1 MGSCTPQN
9 SSMSESAVYDDQWKR
24 WKLTYQ
30 YEIVHKAADIMCTCQ
45 YCGCNMC
52 PMVARGGNINMV
64 PTNNVEQQCTYHA
77 TKKSHQVA
85 SSTDIEYIRP
95 IQGTHYFFFLFLLRH
110 LQKSRIG
117 NLSAFPNLT
126 GWLASDIYW
135 KVEWAKNKIGGKL
148 AEQAGWHRVRDNSRP
163 NGELQVPC
171 QGKTGLALKVEA
183 AHTNK

>member
-1 MGSCTPQN
+1 MISGRDGS
-9 SSMSESAVYDDQWKR
+9 S
-24 WKLTYQ
+24 YQ

-52 PMVARGGNINMV
+52 PTVARGGNINMAQQ
-64 PTNNVEQQCTYHA
+64 TMWNNNVSCDQE
-77 TKKSHQVA
+77 VA

-135 KVEWAKNKIGGKL
+135 KVEWAKTKSEGSWL
-148 AEQAGWHRVRDNSRP
+148 SRQAGTGTETTADQMESSRCHAR
-163 NGELQVPC
+163 EKQVWRSRLRLRIQTSETVDLQNEQYRNC
-171 QGKTGLALKVEA
+171 
-183 AHTNK
+183 

>member
-30 YEIVHKAADIMCTCQ
+30 YEIVHKAADIICTCQ

-64 PTNNVEQQCTYHA
+64 QTNNVEQQCIMRPRRA
-77 TKKSHQVA
+77 TKLPQALTSNISVQYKS
-85 SSTDIEYIRP
+85 
-95 IQGTHYFFFLFLLRH
+95 THYFFFLFLLRH

-135 KVEWAKNKIGGKL
+135 KVEWAKTKSEGSWL
-148 AEQAGWHRVRDNSRP
+148 SRQAGWHRVRDNRRP

-183 AHTNK
+183 ARTNK